1 MNSTTE
7 KPATS
12 VQTPATIFHA
22 RNDLDFL
29 TIEVIVPS
37 EGEIIDE
44 QIVVTLDVNCV
55 LHGDKPLLEHH
66 VQLGLK
72 NPYIEQLS
80 FTNQTFKFMDS
91 VHEALGLRAPAN
103 DVAFITNIPDTETN
117 EARWVI
123 FKKDRQFTRSHMSTI
138 ENFYMSGRRDRPACN
153 VAIVKYGNQEVALLD
168 MFPTP
173 AMFRLFILGS
183 LL

>member
-1 MNSTTE
+1 MNTTTE
-7 KPATS
+7 K
-12 VQTPATIFHA
+12 PATIFHA

-29 TIEVIVPS
+29 TIEIIVPS
-37 EGEIIDE
+37 IGEIIDE
-44 QIVVTLDVNCV
+44 QIVVTIDVNCI
-55 LHGDKPLLEHH
+55 LHGDKPLLTHH

-80 FTNQTFKFMDS
+80 FTNQTFKFMDN
-91 VHEALGLRAPAN
+91 VHEALGLSAPAN

-123 FKKDRQFTRSHMSTI
+123 FKKDRQFTRHHMSTI
-138 ENFYMSGRRDRPACN
+138 ENFYLSGRRDQPDSS
-153 VAIVKYGNQEVALLD
+153 VMIVKYGNHEVGLLN

-173 AMFRLFILGS
+173 AMFRQFIIGS